1 MEVSAAAHA
10 AALWAGV
17 CLLLLLTLSL
27 LAVRQRQKHGVLT
40 GDGGVPELA
49 QALRA
54 FGNAAEYAPPGM
66 IGLAVM
72 AIAGAPAFAVHTCG
86 LILFLGRALHAVG
99 LSRSTGPSPFR
110 SIGMV
115 MTWVAYILEAV
126 ALLIFAPG

>member
-10 AALWAGV
+10 AALWAGAH
-17 CLLLLLTLSL
+17 LLLLLTLSL
-27 LAVRQRQKHGVLT
+27 LAVRQRQKHGVMI

-54 FGNAAEYAPPGM
+54 FGNAAEYTAPGLV
-66 IGLAVM
+66 GLAVM
-72 AIAGAPAFAVHTCG
+72 AIAGAPAVAVHTCG
-86 LILFLGRALHAVG
+86 LILFVGRAAHAVG
-99 LSRSTGPSPFR
+99 LTRSGGPSALR
-110 SIGMV
+110 SVGMV